1 MKHLQDIVK
10 TLHAPHVEGNTAVE
24 ILDVTAD
31 SRAVK
36 AGSLFI
42 ALDGAT
48 VDGHDYVNKAVEAG
62 AVAVLVSKPVE
73 VNSDVCVITVED
85 TRAAMMACVPYFFDY
100 PANSMRMIG
109 VTGTNGKTTTTHMI
123 RHILRA
129 QGHKVLFIS

>member
-1 MKHLQDIVK
+1 MGCFPLRVKEIVYETLTRYSK

-48 VDGHDYVNKAVEAG
+48 VDGHDYVNKAVESG

-73 VNSDVCVITVED
+73 VSSDVCVITVED
-85 TRAAMMACVPYFFDY
+85 TRAAMMSCVPYFLIIQ
-100 PANSMRMIG
+100 PIPCA
-109 VTGTNGKTTTTHMI
+109 
-123 RHILRA
+123 
-129 QGHKVLFIS
+129 

>member
-1 MKHLQDIVK
+1 MRQEKQQIIDQASSSYWAAFPLRVKEIVYETITRYSK
-10 TLHAPHVEGNTAVE
+10 NLHAPHVEGNTAVE

-48 VDGHDYVNKAVEAG
+48 VDGHNYVNKAVESG

-73 VNSDVCVITVED
+73 VSSDVCVITVED
-85 TRAAMMACVPYFFDY
+85 TRAAMMSCKSQHFLIIQP
-100 PANSMRMIG
+100 
-109 VTGTNGKTTTTHMI
+109 
-123 RHILRA
+123 ILCA
-129 QGHKVLFIS
+129 